1 MTLHTDELPSDHSAR
16 ILWQLLLAQRS
27 TVRFWTLDSFICS
40 LFAYCMLTRK
50 YLQSRVNVDQTI
62 TAVEAV
68 NALPVIVAATAAVA
82 FAVIAGTAVP
92 AVAAIAVVAVVDV
105 FIVASARRIRNLTK
119 NFVFLERHKL
129 QQNINIHFSVHPP
142 RYTIT
147 KGPLL

>member
-62 TAVEAV
+62 TAFEAV

-82 FAVIAGTAVP
+82 FAVI
-92 AVAAIAVVAVVDV
+92 AVVDV